1 MTSVAT
7 VQNTE
12 ERVRMTSVA
21 TVQNTEE
28 QLMSDSLMLKLE
40 MKMLLNLPLQPRVL
54 AVLLLMPAMKA
65 SNFIM
70 REFTESKTAALSNLI
85 MESLLLDM
93 ELMKKL
99 EKPIGLSRIV
109 G

>member
-1 MTSVAT
+1 
-7 VQNTE
+7 
-12 ERVRMTSVA
+12 
-21 TVQNTEE
+21 
-28 QLMSDSLMLKLE
+28 
-40 MKMLLNLPLQPRVL
+40 MLLNLPLQPRFLPTIKYYFYEIIVKIIIIIIYYRVL

-109 G
+109 GEPAGEIKVMSK